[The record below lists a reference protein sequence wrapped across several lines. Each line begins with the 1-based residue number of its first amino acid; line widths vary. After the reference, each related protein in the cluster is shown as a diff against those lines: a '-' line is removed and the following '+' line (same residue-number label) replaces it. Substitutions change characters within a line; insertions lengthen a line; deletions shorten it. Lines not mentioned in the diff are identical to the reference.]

1 MAGFLSEQKL
11 MDVTP
16 ALRAYSTG
24 AADYRAEQDYAQK
37 QEQRNLLKQVG
48 QTAASQGLN
57 AAGIQAMQGGDVAT
71 GIKLQDLSLDR
82 QAKLY
87 DFMGRGAAAAD
98 TPEKWQAF
106 IGTLSQ
112 TFGPASVKGFE
123 DFRTRES
130 AIMLA
135 LNAKEQAALKM
146 QQQGMALR
154 EREVAATEKRANKEA
169 VPSGFRPAAGG
180 GLEPIPGGPSDPKY
194 KQAVEQSKGDP
205 NVAQN
210 VAGGLQNLNKMTQT
224 YDDASFTNAVG
235 PIQGSTPDGI
245 IAGTPI
251 RIARVFGEV
260 ANLVQGGKNAPSE
273 VRSAI
278 TSATETLAAA
288 IKPLIRKPGEGVWTD
303 ADQARLVSIVGDL
316 TQASDKAEFKRRLNN
331 VRDSIQSNFGV
342 KIDFDSKP
350 DDAAPTIAKV
360 GSKDEYD
367 KLDPGSLFIGSDGK
381 QYRKPK

>member
-57 AAGIQAMQGGDVAT
+57 AAGIQAMQGGDVGT
-71 GIKLQDLSLDR
+71 GIKLQELSLDR
-82 QAKLY
+82 QAKLF

-146 QQQGMALR
+146 QQQNMALE
-154 EREVAATEKRANKEA
+154 ERKVKVLEGN
-169 VPSGFRPAAGG
+169 AGG
-180 GLEPIPGGPSDPKY
+180 KPQIKVMKTETGGEKLVRVNPDNTATPITIPGEDANP
-194 KQAVEQSKGDP
+194 
-205 NVAQN
+205 VAKN

-251 RIARVFGEV
+251 RIARVFGEI
-260 ANLVQGGKNAPSE
+260 ANAVEGGKNSPSE

-316 TQASDKAEFKRRLNN
+316 TQASNKAEFKRRLNN

-342 KIDFDSKP
+342 KIDFDSAGGGTPEK
-350 DDAAPTIAKV
+350 AATV
-360 GSKDEYD
+360 SSKADYD
-367 KLDPGSLFIGSDGK
+367 KLPSGAVFVGSDGK
-381 QYRKPK
+381 QYRKP